1 MADLLGTEII
11 DNVLGI
17 SQATTYPAAAEYFTR
32 STAAIAGAG
41 GSFSSAQTD
50 NTTTTLVNIPGL
62 TQNLKSG
69 TYRFH
74 CGLPGTSGLLGGV
87 KYAFT
92 YTGLTITS
100 MDATGKAFTASAV
113 AVQHTT
119 TVASQTSLLSS
130 TSAAIYSEI
139 DGVLTV
145 GAGTPVQGVPIFL
158 QFAQSATSATTSSV
172 YQNATMQFVKIGT

>member
-1 MADLLGTEII
+1 MTDLLGTEIV
-11 DNVLGI
+11 DNILGVT
-17 SQATTYPAAAEYFTR
+17 STPAYPPGASYFPK

-41 GSFSSAQTD
+41 ASFSSAQTD

-69 TYRFH
+69 TYRFY
-74 CGLPGTSGLLGGV
+74 CALPGTSGSLGGV
-87 KYAFT
+87 KFAFT
-92 YTGLTITS
+92 YTGMTITS

-119 TVASQTSLLSS
+119 TTASQTSLLSS

-139 DGVLTV
+139 VGVLTV
-145 GAGTPVQGVPIFL
+145 GAGTGPTGVPIQL
-158 QFAQSATSATTSSV
+158 QFAQSAASATTSSV
-172 YQNATMQFVKIGT
+172 YANATMQFVKIGM

>member
-1 MADLLGTEII
+1 MTDLLGTEFI
-11 DNVLGI
+11 DNIQGRDGTGAPA
-17 SQATTYPAAAEYFTR
+17 ATTFPK
-32 STAAIAGAG
+32 SMAAIAGAG
-41 GSFSSAQTD
+41 GSFTASQVNSTA
-50 NTTTTLVNIPGL
+50 TTLANVTGL
-62 TQNLKSG
+62 SQTLRSG

-74 CGLPGTSGLLGGV
+74 CGLPGTSDAAGGV

-92 YTGLTITS
+92 YTGMTITS

-119 TVASQTSLLSS
+119 TTASQTSLLSS

-145 GAGTPVQGVPIFL
+145 SGTGIAATGATIQL
-158 QFAQSATSATTSSV
+158 QFAQSAATATQSSV
-172 YQNATMQFVKIGT
+172 YANATMQFVKIGT